1 MSSSSAGELGAIRLA
16 VALYAVVFILK
27 LSVYLYTGVMAVLAE
42 ALHTLADIFI
52 SGFLWVAARISA
64 RGADREHHFG
74 HGRAQFVAALVAAT
88 LFISFTSFRLFE
100 EAVPKLLWGHDTVY
114 SNLGWAVGVLLVS
127 MGIAAIPM
135 VSLLRRKLTGAA
147 AKAQLMELF
156 NDQAGLVAALV
167 GTLFIIEG
175 VPLADPIATIVVA
188 IIIAINAAG
197 LFRENSSLLMGRSP
211 DPDFLRDIE
220 KEALSVEGVKK
231 LHKLKAEYI
240 GPGTVRAEMHIVVK
254 RGMPIEEA
262 DAISAK
268 VRERLC
274 KKIEKDHCLIHVD
287 PEYEKNGSDGLKTD
301 PGGAKKGI

>member
-1 MSSSSAGELGAIRLA
+1 MKSKGFAEELGALRLA
-16 VALYAVVFILK
+16 VGLYVVIFFLK
-27 LSVYLYTGVMAVLAE
+27 LVVYFYTAVMAVLAE

-52 SGFLWVAARISA
+52 SGFLLIAARISA

-100 EAVPKLLWGHDTVY
+100 EAVPKLLWGHETAY
-114 SNLGWAVGVLLVS
+114 SNLQWAVAVLVLS
-127 MGIAAIPM
+127 MAIAAIPM
-135 VSLLRRKLTGAA
+135 VSLLRKKLKGAA

-175 VPLADPIATIVVA
+175 LPLADPVATIIVA

-211 DPDFLRDIE
+211 GPAFMKRLE
-220 KEALSVEGVKK
+220 KEALSVEGVIK
-231 LHKLKAEYI
+231 LHRLKAEFI
-240 GPGTVRAEMHIVVK
+240 GPGTIRAEMHIVVK
-254 RGMPIEEA
+254 RGMLIEDA
-262 DAISAK
+262 DLIAKK

-274 KKIEKDHCLIHVD
+274 KFVERDHCLIHVD
-287 PEYEKNGSDGLKTD
+287 AEYEKNGECEN
-301 PGGAKKGI
+301 P